1 MSEGR
6 RWSTLPKRR
15 ERKLTLPLSLCS
27 VQTLVQLGEAHPH
40 WQACILFTQTTDSKV
55 NLFPEHLIDTPR
67 NNGQKLAGRVSLI
80 LVK

>member
-6 RWSTLPKRR
+6 RWSTPPKRR

-27 VQTLVQLGEAHPH
+27 VQTLMQLGEAQPH
-40 WQACILFTQTTDSKV
+40 WRARILLTQTTDSKV
-55 NLFPEHLIDTPR
+55 NLFQEHLTDTRR